1 MKAIKTNKDRQL
13 LVVAATFSEVEELQ
27 VIALSKEGLCSYLL
41 SALHEGTWS
50 EEEGA
55 KLVFDALL
63 QVKKPATL
71 WASEVLDKTQ
81 LKGLVKDLNGMGC
94 NITLAA
100 EPHPHMRE
108 HEAYAWSDCA
118 DYAQFG

>member
-1 MKAIKTNKDRQL
+1 MLNLFVIGSN
-13 LVVAATFSEVEELQ
+13 FSNVEKLEVL
-27 VIALSKEGLCSYLL
+27 AFKEGLYFYLL

-63 QVKKPATL
+63 QVKEPAIL

-81 LKGLVKDLNGMGC
+81 LKGLVADLNGKGC

-100 EPHPHMRE
+100 GSHPDMRE
-108 HEAYAWSDCA
+108 HEAHAWAECA
-118 DYAQFG
+118 EYAQFG